1 MQTSDSDVDIGCRH
15 QQRLHDQL
23 LGHAGIQGVAH
34 QFAVEQVLDAGKVK
48 PTLIGGDVSDVRHL
62 RPIAGVAPFLQ
73 ARELVRRVN
82 AEGCIE
88 LDTNAYSVPW
98 RLIGETVTVIVS
110 ADTVVVE
117 YAGEEVA
124 RHAQLSG
131 SRGRSIERSHL
142 LGGSPPPAEIEAP
155 SPTDALLRP
164 LAEYEAIAGGA
175 W

>member
-1 MQTSDSDVDIGCRH
+1 M
-15 QQRLHDQL
+15 
-23 LGHAGIQGVAH
+23 
-34 QFAVEQVLDAGKVK
+34 
-48 PTLIGGDVSDVRHL
+48 
-62 RPIAGVAPFLQ
+62 
-73 ARELVRRVN
+73 RELVRRVN

-142 LGGSPPPAEIEAP
+142 LGGSPPPAAIEVP
-155 SPTDALLRP
+155 PPTDALLRP
-164 LAEYEAIAGGA
+164 LAEYEALVGGG